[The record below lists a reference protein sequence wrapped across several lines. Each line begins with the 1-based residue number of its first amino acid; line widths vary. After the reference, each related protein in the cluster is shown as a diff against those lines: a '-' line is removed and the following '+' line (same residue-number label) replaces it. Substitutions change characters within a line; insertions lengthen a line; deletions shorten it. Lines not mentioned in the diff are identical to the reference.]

1 MPKIFTS
8 SDSDLNSIKHGHS
21 VVQNSS
27 YTHKRGNEVKLE
39 GTGCI
44 WPTGSDFTRLF
55 PPKGIKRVHIWWYGT
70 KELQLFHVPFEFSM
84 KFSAENAVKEAV

>member
-8 SDSDLNSIKHGHS
+8 SDSELNSIKHDHS

-27 YTHKRGNEVKLE
+27 YTHKRGNEMKLE

-44 WPTGSDFTRLF
+44 LPTGSDFTTF
-55 PPKGIKRVHIWWYGT
+55 SPPKGTKRAIYGNM
-70 KELQLFHVPFEFSM
+70 ELKSYNYFMYLLNLV
-84 KFSAENAVKEAV
+84 

>member
-44 WPTGSDFTRLF
+44 
-55 PPKGIKRVHIWWYGT
+55 
-70 KELQLFHVPFEFSM
+70 
-84 KFSAENAVKEAV
+84 